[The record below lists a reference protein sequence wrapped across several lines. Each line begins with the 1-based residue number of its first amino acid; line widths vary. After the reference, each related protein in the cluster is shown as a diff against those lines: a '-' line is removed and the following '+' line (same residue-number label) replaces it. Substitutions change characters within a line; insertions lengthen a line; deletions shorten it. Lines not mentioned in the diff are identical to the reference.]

1 MILSSKIG
9 SLFVLMTIRKET
21 KVEDHLSGRNSKGFL
36 KGFKIDLMGYSSS
49 KYVKVTM
56 VIEDKDKHAQQT

>member
-1 MILSSKIG
+1 
-9 SLFVLMTIRKET
+9 MTTRKET

-49 KYVKVTM
+49 KYVKATM
-56 VIEDKDKHAQQT
+56 VPEYKDKHAQQT